1 MEAHTFGSSEA
12 AVELAAMLTKYDRVA
27 SRKASKLYHTT
38 NDLFLDVQLCKHR
51 VRLMKLILAAQ
62 TNTVKESDLPEE
74 VKNFLL
80 NCISAQHRRYLKKS
94 Q

>member
-1 MEAHTFGSSEA
+1 MEAHTFGSSYA
-12 AVELAAMLTKYDRVA
+12 AVELAAMLTNYDKTI
-27 SRKASKLYHTT
+27 SRKVSKLYHTT
-38 NDLFLDVQLCKHR
+38 NDLFLDVQLCKYR

-62 TNTVKESDLPEE
+62 ANTVKESNFPEE

-80 NCISAQHRRYLKKS
+80 NCISAQYRKYLKEP